1 MTTEGDGNYHLQEF
15 VEREGG
21 ENEIQLLAF
30 LLLYNLW
37 EIRHDTEQR
46 MLLKGE
52 DSGQFGLKGAD
63 VGLRLAGLWVGELAL
78 RGIFQT
84 FAHAIGLT
92 RFTLPNMDEVA
103 RAGHSHYNQ
112 ELRGGEGH
120 MEVAKLILNVVHNK
134 SHMTLSVKPFGCMPS
149 SGVSDGVQSVVTELF
164 PEAIFCAVET
174 SGEGAVNFYS
184 RVQLFLFKA
193 RQRAQQELDAALAQ
207 HGITRE
213 QAQAFLS
220 GSRYG
225 KALHRAP
232 HVACGSGA
240 DLIHEIGPLVGKS
253 TLQQARVHAAR
264 LAVRV
269 RQLAT
274 EDVRAVHDSARTLAP
289 HLPAVARWAAS
300 EGLSMLPA
308 LTQSLQQ
315 NVKQW
320 LTPTPEQQAEIAR
333 AEAPQAEVVQLRKKS
348 KNALRF
354 TQPAAA
360 SGA

>member
-1 MTTEGDGNYHLQEF
+1 
-15 VEREGG
+15 
-21 ENEIQLLAF
+21 LAF

-46 MLLKGE
+46 MWLKDE
-52 DSGQFGLKGAD
+52 DEGQFGLKGAD
-63 VGLRLAGLWVGELAL
+63 IGLRMAGLWVGELAL

-84 FAHAIGLT
+84 FAHAVGLT
-92 RFTLPNMDEVA
+92 GFHLPDMDEVA

-120 MEVAKLILNVVHNK
+120 MEVAKLILNVIHNK

-149 SGVSDGVQSVVTELF
+149 SGVSDGVQSVVTELY

-193 RQRAQQELDAALAQ
+193 RQRAQQELNDALAQ

-213 QAQAFLS
+213 QAQAFLAGA

-225 KALHRAP
+225 SALYRAP
-232 HVACGSGA
+232 HTVCGSGA
-240 DLIHEIGPLVGKS
+240 DLIHEIGPLVGKGP
-253 TLQQARVHAAR
+253 LARARVHASRTAAR
-264 LAVRV
+264 MQERVMHEGSAAVK
-269 RQLAT
+269 
-274 EDVRAVHDSARTLAP
+274 SAREVAP
-289 HLPAVARWAAS
+289 YLPAVLRWAAS
-300 EGLSMLPA
+300 EGLGMLPA
-308 LTQSLQQ
+308 LTQNLEK
-315 NVKQW
+315 NIKQW

-333 AEAPQAEVVQLRKKS
+333 AQTTEIVPQTDVVQLRKKRTLPS
-348 KNALRF
+348 APRESV
-354 TQPAAA
+354 A
-360 SGA
+360 SAGV